1 MQAFNLN
8 EKLAAEHHRL
18 HSMEQW
24 PDGQRK
30 EAAIRAVES
39 SLDSLSRHPEV
50 SHGAFACI
58 VCENRKTN
66 LKVLEPRE
74 TPRVRPTL
82 DSIESLERT
91 G

>member
-1 MQAFNLN
+1 
-8 EKLAAEHHRL
+8 
-18 HSMEQW
+18 
-24 PDGQRK
+24 
-30 EAAIRAVES
+30 
-39 SLDSLSRHPEV
+39 
-50 SHGAFACI
+50 
-58 VCENRKTN
+58 